1 MTNKFTSNLTYLKS
15 DNITNELPKLFYNFS
30 DYLLYYS
37 YFFEE
42 AIDINHEK
50 KYILIGAA
58 RIRFVSKVF

>member
-1 MTNKFTSNLTYLKS
+1 MKN

-58 RIRFVSKVF
+58 RIRFVSNVF